1 MAYNTEEEKRD
12 FARQIATLLTTN
24 SEELSSLGYD
34 PTQKAAELVSL
45 HETAE
50 QAEAAQRN
58 AEVAHRNATQASQE
72 ATEAA
77 YKTASAAVDLV
88 VGLVGKDHALAKAV
102 RGMRK

>member
-1 MAYNTEEEKRD
+1 MPYNTEEEKRD

-24 SEELSSLGYD
+24 SEELVSLGYD

-58 AEVAHRNATQASQE
+58 AEVAHRNATSASQE
-72 ATEAA
+72 ATNAA
-77 YKTASAAVDLV
+77 YKTASAA
-88 VGLVGKDHALAKAV
+88 AAA
-102 RGMRK
+102 